1 MIFKNPPR
9 LPSSTGV
16 VKFLQVDL
24 YSWMSSLFSGL
35 LKLSFKDNFET
46 FTSADVTIPAGQEVS
61 ITNQLGFIPSGRLIV
76 RQTGDGVV
84 TDGEWD
90 LQTIR
95 LLNNGAVDVTI
106 TVIFFK

>member
-1 MIFKNPPR
+1 MIFNNPPR

-16 VKFLQVDL
+16 VKYLQVDL
-24 YSWMSSLFSGL
+24 YSWAKSIFAGL
-35 LKLSFKDNFET
+35 LKLTFKDNFDS
-46 FTSADVTIPAGQEVS
+46 FTVADLTIPAGESVN
-61 ITNQLGFIPSGRLIV
+61 ITNGLGFIPNGRLIV

-90 LQTIR
+90 LQTLR
-95 LLNNGAVDVTI
+95 LFNNGAVDVVV